1 MGAATFG
8 ILRYFNTVLYY
19 QHSTVHSGVVLK
31 MITYCNNIL
40 YLNLFKKF
48 IPTIPVYTCI
58 YCIINYKQGSV
69 VRRPDSTIHWIVIF
83 STFVKLTVD
92 QYNLRLI
99 FGIYKLKFLRS
110 IVGSDSQFHSS
121 SASLVKVAL
130 FAIQW
135 IAYPVFV
142 QPAPGKYSIFQ
153 TCQSIRYK
161 RPTHFF

>member
-83 STFVKLTVD
+83 STFVKLAVD
-92 QYNLRLI
+92 RYNLRLR
-99 FGIYKLKFLRS
+99 FVIYKLKFLRS
-110 IVGSDSQFHSS
+110 IVGSRSVVSKLFGQFYEGC
-121 SASLVKVAL
+121 
-130 FAIQW
+130 I
-135 IAYPVFV
+135 IRYPVDSLSGLRTTG
-142 QPAPGKYSIFQ
+142 P
-153 TCQSIRYK
+153 
-161 RPTHFF
+161 